1 MARVDIFVLF
11 FEYDVSLW
19 VCKWPFYVEIYSLYT
34 NFHESFIMNWR
45 WILSNTFSASIET
58 IKWFL
63 VFLWL
68 MWHITSINLWM
79 VNYPYIPEMNPTLS
93 ECMIVLMHFWI
104 PFANILLSNSTSMFT
119 RYIVIFFFGGIF
131 VWFWSHLLL

>member
-34 NFHESFIMNWR
+34 NFHESFIMNWW
-45 WILSNTFSASIET
+45 WILPNAFSASIEM

-68 MWHITSINLWM
+68 MWHITLINLWM
-79 VNYPYIPEMNPTLS
+79 VNHLYIPEMNPILS
-93 ECMIVLMHFWI
+93 ERMIMLMYFWI
-104 PFANILLSNSTSMFT
+104 PFTNILLSNSTSMFT

-131 VWFWSHLLL
+131 VWFWSQVL